1 MLKSFRLSTS
11 HSGLFDITSQI
22 EAALRD
28 GGIVDGLV
36 VVSVPH
42 STAAV
47 TVVSPWDPL
56 GLEDVHDEIC
66 RIVPTRIDFKHQY
79 DTPQDAAGH
88 VKAALV
94 GHSRTFFVDKGRLG
108 LGHSQKIYFWEFDG
122 PRQRTVE
129 VKILKGLSE

>member
-1 MLKSFRLSTS
+1 MLKTYTLETKAN
-11 HSGLFDITSQI
+11 GLIDVTPMA
-22 EAALRD
+22 EAALAESGVTD
-28 GGIVDGLV
+28 GMLL
-36 VVSVPH
+36 VSVPH

-66 RIVPTRIDFKHQY
+66 RLVPTRVDFKHQH

-88 VKAALV
+88 IKAALV
-94 GHSRTFFVDKGRLG
+94 GHSRMFFVNESKLG

-122 PRQRTVE
+122 PRSRTIH
-129 VKILKGLSE
+129 VKVLRG

>member
-1 MLKSFRLSTS
+1 MAKTFGLSTDRN
-11 HSGLFDITSQI
+11 GLFDITPEV
-22 EAALRD
+22 EAALAET
-28 GGIVDGLV
+28 GVVDGIL

-56 GLEDVHDEIC
+56 GLEDVHDEIS
-66 RIVPTRIDFKHQY
+66 RLVPTRIDFKHQH

-88 VKAALV
+88 VKAAIV
-94 GHSRTFFVDKGRLG
+94 GHSRSFFVEGGKLG

-122 PRQRTVE
+122 PRQRSIQIQV
-129 VKILKGLSE
+129 VGK